1 MGAFQ
6 PHGYLIMTAK
16 LPIIKTSDFYLEH
29 SEWVDAHYFDED
41 GRPYRKTRKG
51 LVPLTGVTT
60 KSYPFTNLRKND
72 GTYHKM
78 YLHRIVAM
86 LFIPNPQNKEQVNH
100 KNGDRKDFR
109 VSNLEWVTNQENSI
123 HSVKTKLKPRGGK
136 QVKASNP
143 NLNKELIFETSLEC
157 AEYFGVCPEAITVR
171 IRDKVIFNGWHF
183 EFANPEDD
191 NTISWE
197 EFETLLH
204 EGKVKEHPRFLNY
217 YGWFDKEQ
225 IVSLVGRKPRLI
237 KLSIRDKYY
246 VTSLRNFEG
255 KREKVTLHR
264 FLYECYHNMI
274 VPKEIVIDH
283 IDNDTFNNAIEN
295 LQTVTVAQNSAKA
308 TSHPIRLNFTD
319 GTSKDFSSIK
329 EAAEYLNIYWGIIA
343 DWKSG
348 RLKSYRKYGVQSVVS
363 LD

>member
-1 MGAFQ
+1 
-6 PHGYLIMTAK
+6 MTAK
-16 LPIIKTSDFYLEH
+16 LPIIKTSEFYLEH
-29 SEWVDAHYFDED
+29 SEWVDAHYFDEE
-41 GRPYRKTRKG
+41 GRPYRKLKNG
-51 LVPLTGVTT
+51 LEPLTGVTT

-136 QVKASNP
+136 QVKAFNP

-157 AEYFGVCPEAITVR
+157 AEYFEVCPEAITVR
-171 IRDKVIFNGWHF
+171 IRDAIIVDGWYF
-183 EFANPEDD
+183 VFANPEDD

-197 EFETLLH
+197 EFETLKN
-204 EGKVKEHPRFLNY
+204 EGKVKEHPRFPKY

-225 IVSLVGRKPRLI
+225 IVSVMGRKPRLI

-246 VTSLRNFEG
+246 ITSLRNEDG

-295 LQTVTVAQNSAKA
+295 LQPLTVAQNSAKA

-329 EAAEYLNIYWGIIA
+329 EAAEYLNICWGIIA
-343 DWKSG
+343 GWKGG
-348 RLKSYRKYGVQSVVS
+348 RLNSYRKYGVQSVVN

>member
-1 MGAFQ
+1 
-6 PHGYLIMTAK
+6 MTTK

-29 SEWVDAHYFDED
+29 SKWVDAHYFDEE
-41 GRPYRKTRKG
+41 GRPYRKTQKG

-60 KSYPFTNLRKND
+60 KTYPFTNIRKND

-78 YLHRIVAM
+78 FVHRIVAM

-100 KNGDRKDFR
+100 KNGDSKDFR

-136 QVKASNP
+136 QVKASDP
-143 NLNKELIFETSLEC
+143 RRNKEIIFETSIEC
-157 AEYFGVCPEAITVR
+157 AEYFGVCPSEITVR
-171 IRDKVIFNGWHF
+171 IRDQIMMGGWYF

-191 NTISWE
+191 NTISMD
-197 EFETLLH
+197 EFEHLLRN
-204 EGKVKEHPRFLNY
+204 EKVRKHPRFPKY

-225 IVSLVGRKPRLI
+225 IVSLVGRTPRLI

-246 VTSLRNFEG
+246 VTTLRNNEG
-255 KREKVTLHR
+255 KREKITLHR
-264 FLYECYHNMI
+264 FLYECYHNMN
-274 VPKEIVIDH
+274 VSKEIAIDH
-283 IDNDTFNNAIEN
+283 IDNNTFNNSIEN
-295 LQTVTVAQNSAKA
+295 LQMLTVSQNSSKA

-329 EAAEYLNIYWGIIA
+329 EASEYLNICWGIIA
-343 DWKSG
+343 GWKCG
-348 RLKSYRKYGVQSVVS
+348 KLKSYRKYGVQSFVD
-363 LD
+363 LT

>member
-1 MGAFQ
+1 
-6 PHGYLIMTAK
+6 MTAK
-16 LPIIKTSDFYLEH
+16 LSIIKTSEFYLEH
-29 SEWVDAHYFDED
+29 SEWVDSHYFDED
-41 GRPYRKTRKG
+41 GRPYRKLRKG
-51 LVPLTGVTT
+51 LEPLTGVTT

-100 KNGDRKDFR
+100 KNGDRKDFG

-143 NLNKELIFETSLEC
+143 NLNKELIFETSIEC
-157 AEYFGVCPEAITVR
+157 AEYFGVCPESITVR
-171 IRDKVIFNGWHF
+171 IRDKVISNGWYF

-204 EGKVKEHPRFLNY
+204 EGKVKEHPRFPKY

-246 VTSLRNFEG
+246 VKALRNEEG
-255 KREKVTLHR
+255 KKEKITLHR

-295 LQTVTVAQNSAKA
+295 LQMLTVAQNSAKA

-329 EAAEYLNIYWGIIA
+329 EASEYLNICASIIA
-343 DWKSG
+343 QWKRGKS
-348 RLKSYRKYGVQSVVS
+348 KSYRKYGIQSVVN